1 MPGGHGLRDR
11 KGLWRKPGIG
21 FPGRVA
27 KADTGQTN
35 SAGGKMGS
43 EAELIQTGLRGE
55 ERLLL
60 CYGSEVFP
68 LD

>member
-1 MPGGHGLRDR
+1 MEKARDR
-11 KGLWRKPGIG
+11 TG

-55 ERLLL
+55 ERLQERLLL